1 MVEEAEEAKVAMAE
15 AMPEEE
21 DLVEEVEAEA
31 EAGAEAGA
39 EEADGPQPL
48 TPMTQAG
55 ATLHL
60 SGEA

>member
-1 MVEEAEEAKVAMAE
+1 VDGAKAEEAEAKAEAKAE
-15 AMPEEE
+15 DEG
-21 DLVEEVEAEA
+21 LVEEVEAEA
-31 EAGAEAGA
+31 GG
-39 EEADGPQPL
+39 EEAAEPQPL

>member
-1 MVEEAEEAKVAMAE
+1 MVGGAGAEEAEAAEVTAAE

-21 DLVEEVEAEA
+21 ELVEAVE
-31 EAGAEAGA
+31 AEAGA
-39 EEADGPQPL
+39 EEAAGPQPL

>member
-1 MVEEAEEAKVAMAE
+1 MVEEAKVEEAKEATVAVVE

-21 DLVEEVEAEA
+21 GPVEEAEA
-31 EAGAEAGA
+31 KAEA
-39 EEADGPQPL
+39 EEAVEPQPL

-60 SGEA
+60 NGGA

>member
-1 MVEEAEEAKVAMAE
+1 MVGGGEAEEAEAAAVATAE

-21 DLVEEVEAEA
+21 DLVEEVEAET
-31 EAGAEAGA
+31 GA
-39 EEADGPQPL
+39 EEAQGPQPL
-48 TPMTQAG
+48 TPTTQAG

>member
-1 MVEEAEEAKVAMAE
+1 MVEEAKAEEAEVATVAVAE

-21 DLVEEVEAEA
+21 DLVEEIEAD
-31 EAGAEAGA
+31 AGA
-39 EEADGPQPL
+39 EEAKEPQPS

>member
-1 MVEEAEEAKVAMAE
+1 MVGEDAAEQGEVAAVAVAE

-21 DLVEEVEAEA
+21 ELVEEVEAEA
-31 EAGAEAGA
+31 EA
-39 EEADGPQPL
+39 EEAVEPQPL

>member
-21 DLVEEVEAEA
+21 DLVEEVEA

>member
-1 MVEEAEEAKVAMAE
+1 MAE

-21 DLVEEVEAEA
+21 ELVEEV
-31 EAGAEAGA
+31 GAEAGA
-39 EEADGPQPL
+39 EEAKGPQPL